1 MPAAPVAMMFRSRLK
16 EFSAEE
22 KLKDEGEVEMDSA
35 PLMALMVVDAAVE

>member
-1 MPAAPVAMMFRSRLK
+1 MLPTPVARMFRSRLK

-22 KLKDEGEVEMDSA
+22 KLKEEGEVEMDRA